1 MSNLVRPVATLVL
14 VLVLAAAAAAA
25 PARADAAA
33 PAVYVETDPA
43 TFALGGWSGHVRVAL
58 PGRRAWTVGVGAYA
72 LDLPRLLI
80 DLDAANRDAGWG
92 VRIRVGYGG
101 FVDRFVRRAG
111 RGPFVGVQLAAQ
123 HLEVGRAGAAAR
135 ATALLAMP
143 RAGYHW
149 RPSAAV
155 GLYLTAWV
163 GLGARAVV
171 AGDTA
176 VGAAR
181 YHVSTL
187 VPYAALHVGWSF

>member
-1 MSNLVRPVATLVL
+1 MSNLARPVATLL
-14 VLVLAAAAAAA
+14 LVLAAAAAAA

-43 TFALGGWSGHVRVAL
+43 TFALGGWSGHVRAAL
-58 PGRRAWTVGVGAYA
+58 PGHRAWTVGVGAYA

-123 HLEVGRAGAAAR
+123 HLAVTRAGGAAR

-181 YHVSTL
+181 YHVAAL